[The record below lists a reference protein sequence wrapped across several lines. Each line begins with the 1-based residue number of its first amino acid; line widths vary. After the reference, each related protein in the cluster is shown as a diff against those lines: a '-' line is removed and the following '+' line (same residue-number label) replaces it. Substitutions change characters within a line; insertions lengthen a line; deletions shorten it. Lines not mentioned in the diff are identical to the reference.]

1 MIQRQQ
7 TLWLL
12 LATVAAILSFMFP
25 FVTGTETVDNST
37 MTRSA
42 EIDAG
47 SRFLILILTIATT
60 AVSFITIFLFKN
72 RKQQIWL
79 CLAGI
84 LIAALLILLYIM
96 ETNKLIKPTLA
107 LFCVLPFLV
116 LVGYYLAFR
125 NIRKDE
131 KLIKSLDKLR

>member
-12 LATVAAILSFMFP
+12 LATTAGILSFMFP
-25 FVTGTETVDNST
+25 FVTGTELVEKTS
-37 MTRSA
+37 MQKAA

-47 SRFLILILTIATT
+47 SRFFILLLTIASI
-60 AVSFITIFLFKN
+60 AISFITIFLFKN
-72 RKQQIWL
+72 RRQQQWL
-79 CLAGI
+79 CLGGI
-84 LIAALLILLYIM
+84 LITSLLIFLYILEM
-96 ETNKLIKPTLA
+96 NKLIKPTLA
-107 LFCVLPFLV
+107 LFCILPFAMLT
-116 LVGYYLAFR
+116 GYFLAFR

>member
-25 FVTGTETVDNST
+25 FVTGMELVDKT
-37 MTRSA
+37 AMEKTA
-42 EIDAG
+42 EIVAG
-47 SRFLILILTIATT
+47 SNFFILLLTIA
-60 AVSFITIFLFKN
+60 SIIISIITIFLFKN
-72 RKQQIWL
+72 RKQQLWL
-79 CLAGI
+79 CLLGI
-84 LIAALLILLYIM
+84 LISGLIIFLYIIQL
-96 ETNKLIKPTLA
+96 NKLIKPTLA
-107 LFCVLPFLV
+107 LFCILPFAV
-116 LVGYYLAFR
+116 FAGYFLAFL